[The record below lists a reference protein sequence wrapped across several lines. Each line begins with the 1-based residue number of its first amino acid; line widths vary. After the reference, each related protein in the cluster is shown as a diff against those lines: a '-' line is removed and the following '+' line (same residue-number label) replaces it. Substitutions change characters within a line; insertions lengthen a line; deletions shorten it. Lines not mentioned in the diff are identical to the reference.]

1 MLATSVW
8 SARKLR
14 PSLVLRPSAVASLAP
29 TSTPLPPKPLA
40 SVTATGAL
48 TLTGNSSSTFV
59 INGSTVDATEFTYL
73 DGKNAALVDLNDA
86 VNTAI
91 TGTGALTTGSIASGF
106 GTISTANNITTS
118 ANISTTG
125 TGTITSAGLLTA
137 SNGLTISAGNITQSG
152 VGAFT
157 SGTGAISLNGDVA
170 IAAGKNITFGA
181 TGNFDQSA
189 RSGTFKTGTGAVSLN
204 GRTTASS
211 GLTLTNAGNLAT
223 QKSADYSTTGSTNN
237 VNLGA
242 GSLVRLTG
250 ASARPSLVLV
260 VGQMVVS

>member
-1 MLATSVW
+1 MAGYQRGSHDWRIGTNTIGVVDSQTKSANGAVIVGNSLYLQTADASNIGLVSTAAQTFAGLKTFSGGITSTNINTTAAQATS
-8 SARKLR
+8 LGN
-14 PSLVLRPSAVASLAP
+14 
-29 TSTPLPPKPLA
+29 
-40 SVTATGAL
+40 ATGAL

-152 VGAFT
+152 TGTFST
-157 SGTGAISLNGDVA
+157 GTGAISLNGDVT
-170 IAAGKNITFGA
+170 IAAAKDITAGA
-181 TGNFDQSA
+181 GNFDQSA
-189 RSGTFKTGTGAVSLN
+189 STGTFATGTGAVSLN
-204 GRTTASS
+204 GSPPPQRR
-211 GLTLTNAGNLAT
+211 NHH
-223 QKSADYSTTGSTNN
+223 QC
-237 VNLGA
+237 
-242 GSLVRLTG
+242 R
-250 ASARPSLVLV
+250 
-260 VGQMVVS
+260 

>member
-1 MLATSVW
+1 M
-8 SARKLR
+8 
-14 PSLVLRPSAVASLAP
+14 
-29 TSTPLPPKPLA
+29 
-40 SVTATGAL
+40 
-48 TLTGNSSSTFV
+48 
-59 INGSTVDATEFTYL
+59 
-73 DGKNAALVDLNDA
+73 
-86 VNTAI
+86 
-91 TGTGALTTGSIASGF
+91 
-106 GTISTANNITTS
+106 
-118 ANISTTG
+118 
-125 TGTITSAGLLTA
+125 LTA

-152 VGAFT
+152 AGTFT

-204 GRTTASS
+204 GSTTASS
-211 GLTLTNAGNLAT
+211 GLTLTNAGSLAT

-250 ASARPSLVLV
+250 ASAQTITGISGGADGRLLTIVNAGTTTATLADNSASSSATNPLRPVPVETLAYQLVHHSPLYMTPV
-260 VGQMVVS
+260 LHYGGLPARHHDPRIWY